1 MKNIIIVKKS
11 EKQRIGVYLLTIIG
25 TILGGMV
32 IVYFRKFLKGIII
45 LLLPWILLL
54 FIVLY
59 YYKTWQIVF
68 LSNKIYKKVFFLC
81 SKQYSYF
88 EIKDIIITHSYTE
101 YDYIRIIF
109 SNGKYFQFRL
119 EDENA
124 NSAINRMR
132 SSHSIR
138 IEE

>member
-32 IVYFRKFLKGIII
+32 IVYFRKFLKGITI

-54 FIVLY
+54 FIVVY